1 MMNYIKYIYVFIL
14 YYLFIY
20 FIYEF
25 IFLLL
30 KHNCHVLFLL
40 IDVQYLSFFICNIN
54 TFTDTFDQFK
64 ASLINKS

>member
-1 MMNYIKYIYVFIL
+1 M
-14 YYLFIY
+14 YLFYIW
-20 FIYEF
+20 IN
-25 IFLLL
+25 FLTLL